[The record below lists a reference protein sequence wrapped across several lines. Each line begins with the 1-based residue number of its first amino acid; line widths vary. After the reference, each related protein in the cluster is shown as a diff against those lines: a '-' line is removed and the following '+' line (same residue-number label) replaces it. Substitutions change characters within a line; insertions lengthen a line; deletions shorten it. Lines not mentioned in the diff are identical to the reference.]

1 MMKGGLNMS
10 AFLVN
15 NRPNSCEQKV
25 LGKISERKDVGMR
38 IYKLV
43 KKMLGKYYE
52 GVEIIRFA
60 LEDDEVYVRFFYYD
74 IIHMYQDWNV
84 IFLLKRSVLMLG
96 VENIKLELNHLEH
109 LT

>member
-1 MMKGGLNMS
+1 MS

-74 IIHMYQDWNV
+74 IIHTCIKTAECN
-84 IFLLKRSVLMLG
+84 FLIKRSVLMLG